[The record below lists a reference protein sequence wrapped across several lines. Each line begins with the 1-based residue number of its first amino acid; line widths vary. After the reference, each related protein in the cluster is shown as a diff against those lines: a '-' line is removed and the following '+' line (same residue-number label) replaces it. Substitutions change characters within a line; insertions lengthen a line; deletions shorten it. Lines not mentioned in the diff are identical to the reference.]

1 VPVQSRIENKTV
13 TAGTILAFNV
23 SATDADNDTITYGT
37 NATNGTLNTTTG
49 EYSWLTNSSDAG
61 TYVWYFNS
69 SDPYGGVATQTITVT
84 VIAALP
90 IDYLPPSPVNL
101 ASTQGNFWINHTWQA
116 GIVNVTD
123 SFNVSVNGIW
133 TNSTSNTYKNSTVP
147 PHGWSNITVYAYNA
161 SGTGTLNTTPIS
173 NNTQVT
179 NNVPVQAAIG
189 TRLLN
194 EGDLLS
200 FSVSATD
207 ADGDAITNGTN
218 ASKGTLNPT
227 TGNFTWQTTFGD
239 SGTYVW
245 NFNSTDSYGGIA
257 SETITVTVNNVPLS
271 ITSSLPAT
279 DPATNQEAAQAF
291 NITLN
296 RTANV
301 TWYMNG
307 TLVQTY
313 PGVTSASYTNS
324 TAAAGV
330 YNVTSTASDGID
342 TVSRTWIWKVNTPL
356 PLNFIPPS
364 PVNLASTQ
372 GNFWINHTWQAGIVN
387 VTDSFNVSVN
397 GIWTNSTSNTYKN
410 STVPPHGWSNIT
422 VYAYNASGTGTLNTT
437 PISNNTQVTNNVPAQ
452 SPLTDKTITSGSLL
466 TFNVNATDLDL
477 DPIIYGTNAT
487 NGTLNPTTGDYSWL
501 TTSSDV
507 GTYVWYFNSTDPFAG
522 VATQTITVNIIS
534 KTITLVANSTGNT
547 GFSALTIG
555 ENFFSN
561 NISNAQVGG
570 RTQLTTTNR
579 NALSVDDTTFV
590 NRTGSNSQDAI
601 MVVNFTLS
609 NVTSVNWVSLKFVG
623 AVTTTRE
630 PLIIGLYNA
639 TSPSGGG
646 WTRLN
651 STLPPAINNYI
662 TMTYNVTSQADKN
675 RYLMLNGNTLNFS
688 FAEWVNGTAN
698 AGLSNDL
705 YEATI
710 NYN

>member
-1 VPVQSRIENKTV
+1 
-13 TAGTILAFNV
+13 
-23 SATDADNDTITYGT
+23 
-37 NATNGTLNTTTG
+37 
-49 EYSWLTNSSDAG
+49 
-61 TYVWYFNS
+61 
-69 SDPYGGVATQTITVT
+69 
-84 VIAALP
+84 
-90 IDYLPPSPVNL
+90 
-101 ASTQGNFWINHTWQA
+101 
-116 GIVNVTD
+116 
-123 SFNVSVNGIW
+123 
-133 TNSTSNTYKNSTVP
+133 
-147 PHGWSNITVYAYNA
+147 VYAYNV
-161 SGTGTLNTTPIS
+161 SGTGTLN
-173 NNTQVT
+173 
-179 NNVPVQAAIG
+179 
-189 TRLLN
+189 
-194 EGDLLS
+194 
-200 FSVSATD
+200 
-207 ADGDAITNGTN
+207 
-218 ASKGTLNPT
+218 K
-227 TGNFTWQTTFGD
+227 
-239 SGTYVW
+239 
-245 NFNSTDSYGGIA
+245 
-257 SETITVTVNNVPLS
+257 
-271 ITSSLPAT
+271 TSL
-279 DPATNQEAAQAF
+279 
-291 NITLN
+291 
-296 RTANV
+296 
-301 TWYMNG
+301 
-307 TLVQTY
+307 
-313 PGVTSASYTNS
+313 
-324 TAAAGV
+324 
-330 YNVTSTASDGID
+330 
-342 TVSRTWIWKVNTPL
+342 
-356 PLNFIPPS
+356 
-364 PVNLASTQ
+364 
-372 GNFWINHTWQAGIVN
+372 
-387 VTDSFNVSVN
+387 
-397 GIWTNSTSNTYKN
+397 
-410 STVPPHGWSNIT
+410 
-422 VYAYNASGTGTLNTT
+422 
-437 PISNNTQVTNNVPAQ
+437 SNNTQVTNNVPAQ